1 MIFPE
6 STLINQKIQKKRFYE
21 NVDLN
26 SKIKDMFKD
35 AIDTILLTNKLSE
48 DTIHISR
55 TENIEEIFV
64 FSITL
69 KSEEYLDKLKDLLLV
84 IDRAIPY
91 PILYEIKLENGNIM
105 YIIAYKKRNKVSE
118 NDFVVDVYFIK
129 EVKKND
135 KKFEKDMKSI
145 FNSLN
150 LEILYEKILRLF
162 SGNNKKIGIE
172 DLVENLKKIDLL
184 EKEIEDLEK
193 KVKSEK
199 QPDRQFKLYNEL
211 GKKKKELEKLK

>member
-6 STLINQKIQKKRFYE
+6 STIINQKIQKKRFYE
-21 NVDLN
+21 NVNLN
-26 SKIKDMFKD
+26 SKIKNMFKD
-35 AIDTILLTNKLSE
+35 AIDTIILTNKLSE

-69 KSEEYLDKLKDLLLV
+69 KSEKYLEKLKDLLLV

-91 PILYEIKLENGNIM
+91 PILYEIKLENENIM
-105 YIIAYKKRNKVSE
+105 YTIAYKKRNKVLE
-118 NDFVVDVYFIK
+118 NDFVVDAYFSK
-129 EVKKND
+129 EVNKND
-135 KKFEKDMKSI
+135 KKFEKGMKSI

-150 LEILYEKILRLF
+150 LEILYEKIIRIF
-162 SGNNKKIGIE
+162 SNNNKMISIE
-172 DLVENLKKIDLL
+172 ELVENLKKIDVLK
-184 EKEIEDLEK
+184 KEIEDLEK

-199 QPDRQFKLYNEL
+199 QADRQFKLQNEL
-211 GKKKKELEKLK
+211 GNKKKELEKLR